1 MLLLS
6 CCRQKREGGHG
17 FKSLKKKKEVTMKK
31 FVLILC
37 AVLSFFV
44 ISSANA
50 ATSYVGVW
58 GERFDLNVI
67 NNFYNTLPDVSSST
81 LGGTLDTVDLTGI
94 SLLWAVQPADSYT
107 AAEISTMQSF
117 LAGGGRIAFM
127 GEHGNYA
134 PAENARITAAIAAL
148 GGHIS
153 INTDYPDAG
162 YRDATRANGQILDHP
177 LTAGVNTYNYAC
189 FASLNLSGPAQ
200 KLMLGSNLSD
210 VMMAY
215 ENIGDGS
222 IFVITDQNVW
232 DNVYATNNDNK
243 VMFENLL
250 LAQTHPIPIPAAAWL
265 LGSGLVGILGLRRKL
280 VK

>member
-1 MLLLS
+1 MKKLALILCLLLS
-6 CCRQKREGGHG
+6 
-17 FKSLKKKKEVTMKK
+17 FL
-31 FVLILC
+31 
-37 AVLSFFV
+37 V

-58 GERFDLNVI
+58 GERFNLDVI
-67 NNFYNTLPDVSSST
+67 NNFYNTLPDVSSSK
-81 LGGTLDTVDLTGI
+81 LRGTLDTVDLSGI
-94 SLLWAVQPADSYT
+94 SLLWAVQPANSYT
-107 AAEISTMQSF
+107 TAEINTMGTF

-134 PAENARITAAIAAL
+134 PDENARITAAIAAL

-153 INTDYPDAG
+153 INTDYPDG
-162 YRDATRANGQILDHP
+162 GWHRATRVRGQILDHP
-177 LTAGVNTYNYAC
+177 LTAGVNTYDYAC
-189 FASLNLSGPAQ
+189 FASLNLSGSAPQ

-232 DNVYATNNDNK
+232 DYVYAADNDNK
-243 VMFENLL
+243 VMFANLIS
-250 LAQTHPIPIPAAAWL
+250 AETHVVPIPAAAWL